1 MWYTSI
7 KRIKKE
13 VFLRGWCDSDPDSE
27 QARGILSRGPC
38 QGQNHLIKLYKKII
52 FGVSY
57 KNNFFPPVGA
67 PDLRQLHREADPQD
81 GEGSAG
87 GPQF

>member
-1 MWYTSI
+1 MT
-7 KRIKKE
+7 
-13 VFLRGWCDSDPDSE
+13 
-27 QARGILSRGPC
+27 AILIAS
-38 QGQNHLIKLYKKII
+38 KLEEYYPADLAKVRTISKNYKKII